1 VINPNPRLLARQKAN
16 MKKSPNNLLSRLAK
30 QQRPS
35 PALIKAKG
43 ARVASSGTQK
53 VNRAKANANKNGMD
67 VDQPVNVPV
76 KAKEAKEKPKA
87 KTQADLDA
95 EMLLWE
101 RQRRFAA

>member
-1 VINPNPRLLARQKAN
+1 
-16 MKKSPNNLLSRLAK
+16 MKRTPSNDLFSRLAK

-35 PALIKAKG
+35 PAQTKAKLNRTVSGG
-43 ARVASSGTQK
+43 AQK
-53 VNRAKANANKNGMD
+53 INRAKTNANKNGMD
-67 VDQPVNVPV
+67 VDEPIGASAKP
-76 KAKEAKEKPKA
+76 KAKEVKPVQEKPKA